1 MKKTHVFFI
10 LAPLANSI
18 GLKIR
23 EWTRISL
30 KKIIFEA
37 YKRTKTNMDRNTLIG
52 IVLIIG
58 ILFTFQIMNQPSE
71 EELNERRIQQE
82 QAFLADSIAKVE
94 KMALVNS
101 QPDVAEID
109 STLTSEER
117 DSIAAVKLAE
127 NNSVL
132 TQKYNVFAPAAQGSD
147 DYFTIENE
155 DLILTIASKGG
166 KIVKTELKKY
176 QNYTSYMVAKDS
188 LKDIPAKD
196 LPILQPLQLFD
207 EDSSDMYFNFEM
219 KSSKDIKTN
228 ELFFVPIKKETDK
241 IVLRAQTSQEGSF
254 IEMNYSLTENYNVEY
269 SIDFVGLEGI
279 VDGDE
284 MKFNWEM
291 KSLITEKEAE
301 GQSRMSS
308 VFYKPSDDGRTYLSE
323 MTEDSEELESKTDW
337 VAFKHCY
344 FSSVVIS
351 KEGFEK
357 GGSVFSRPLK
367 TGTYSDEYKAE
378 LNVGTEID
386 NRTSIPL
393 TFFFGPNDYD
403 ILASHENEM
412 EDIIDLGWGIFR
424 WTAKW
429 LIKPIFNFLNNFG
442 LAMGLIILLVTLAV
456 RLIIL
461 PLTYKNY
468 KSSAKMKVL
477 KPEITKIN
485 EKFKDGDMAEKQ
497 RETMAL
503 YRKSGVNPMAGC
515 LPIFI
520 QMPIL
525 LAVFKFFPSNIDL
538 RQRSFLWAEDLST
551 YESIYDLGFNIPAY
565 GDHVS
570 LFTLLMCI
578 STIFYT
584 KMNSSQMSMPS
595 QPGMP
600 NMKVIMYLMPL
611 MMLFFLNSF
620 SAGLTYY
627 YLCGNLVTMGLM
639 LLVKKYMIDEN
650 KIRATIE
657 LNKTKPKK
665 QSAFQK
671 RMEEAMKQQQAV
683 QKSKKK

>member
-1 MKKTHVFFI
+1 M
-10 LAPLANSI
+10 
-18 GLKIR
+18 GLIR
-23 EWTRISL
+23 EQ
-30 KKIIFEA
+30 KQV
-37 YKRTKTNMDRNTLIG
+37 MDRNTLIG

-58 ILFTFQIMNQPSE
+58 ILFTFQILNQPSE
-71 EELNERRIQQE
+71 EELQQRREQQE
-82 QAFLADSIAKVE
+82 QAMLADSIAQLE
-94 KMALVNS
+94 KQEKLATQSNE
-101 QPDVAEID
+101 VAID
-109 STLTSEER
+109 STLTQEQR
-117 DSIAAVKLAE
+117 DSIFSAQQSEL
-127 NNSVL
+127 NNKL
-132 TQKYNVFAPAAQGSD
+132 TQSYSVFASSAQGKKE
-147 DYFTIENE
+147 YFVIEND
-155 DLILTIASKGG
+155 DLKITISSKGG
-166 KIVKTELKKY
+166 EIVKTELKKY
-176 QNYTSYMVAKDS
+176 QSYKNYMRAKDS
-188 LKDIPAKD
+188 LKDTPSKE
-196 LPILQPLQLFD
+196 LPILEPLQLFD
-207 EDSSDMYFNFEM
+207 EDSSSMFFTFEM
-219 KSSKDIKTN
+219 NGSKDIQTK
-228 ELFFVPIKKETDK
+228 ELYFVPVKTEKDNI
-241 IVLRAQTSQEGSF
+241 ILRAQTTQAGSF

-269 SIDFVGLEGI
+269 SLDFVGLEG
-279 VDGDE
+279 VVEGDD
-284 MKFNWEM
+284 MTFNWEM

-337 VAFKHCY
+337 VAFKQCY

-357 GGSVFSRPLK
+357 GGSVYSRPIK
-367 TGTYSDEYKAE
+367 NGTYSDEYRAE
-378 LNVGTEID
+378 LNVATEID
-386 NRTSIPL
+386 NRTSVPM

-403 ILASHENEM
+403 ILASHNNEM

-456 RLIIL
+456 RIIIL

-477 KPEITKIN
+477 KPEITQIN
-485 EKFKDGDMAEKQ
+485 EKYKDGDMAEKQ

-551 YESIYDLGFNIPAY
+551 YESVYDLGFSIPAY

-584 KMNSSQMSMPS
+584 RMNSSQMSMPS

-639 LLVKKYMIDEN
+639 LLVKKYMIDEE

-671 RMEEAMKQQQAV
+671 RMEEAMKQQQAA
-683 QKSKKK
+683 QKAKKK

>member
-1 MKKTHVFFI
+1 
-10 LAPLANSI
+10 
-18 GLKIR
+18 
-23 EWTRISL
+23 
-30 KKIIFEA
+30 
-37 YKRTKTNMDRNTLIG
+37 MDRNTLIG

-71 EELNERRIQQE
+71 EELAQRRIEQQE
-82 QAFLADSIAKVE
+82 AFLADSIAKAE
-94 KMALVNS
+94 KMALNAASPEV
-101 QPDVAEID
+101 DEID
-109 STLTSEER
+109 STLSVAQR
-117 DSIAAVKLAE
+117 DSIAAIKLAE
-127 NNSVL
+127 SNSQLV
-132 TQKYNVFAPAAQGSD
+132 QKYNVFAPSATGVSE
-147 DYFTIENE
+147 YYTIEND
-155 DLILTIASKGG
+155 DLILTISSKGG
-166 KIVKTELKKY
+166 KVVKTELKKY
-176 QNYTSYMVAKDS
+176 QNYANYMVAKDS

-196 LPILQPLQLFD
+196 LPIIQPLQLFD
-207 EDSSDMYFNFEM
+207 EDSSDMFFKFEM
-219 KSSKDIKTN
+219 NSSKDIQTN
-228 ELFFVPIKKETDK
+228 ELFFTPVKTEKDK
-241 IVLRAQTSQEGSF
+241 IVLRAKTSKEGSF
-254 IEMNYSLTENYNVEY
+254 IEMNYSLEENYNVEY

-279 VDGDE
+279 VDGDN
-284 MKFNWEM
+284 MMFNWEL

-337 VAFKHCY
+337 VAFKQCY

-357 GGSVFSRPLK
+357 GGSVYSRPVK
-367 TGTYSDEYKAE
+367 NEKYSDAYKAE

-442 LAMGLIILLVTLAV
+442 IAMGLIILLVTLAV

-477 KPEITKIN
+477 KPEITEIN

-538 RQRSFLWAEDLST
+538 RQRS
-551 YESIYDLGFNIPAY
+551 
-565 GDHVS
+565 
-570 LFTLLMCI
+570 
-578 STIFYT
+578 
-584 KMNSSQMSMPS
+584 
-595 QPGMP
+595 
-600 NMKVIMYLMPL
+600 
-611 MMLFFLNSF
+611 
-620 SAGLTYY
+620 
-627 YLCGNLVTMGLM
+627 
-639 LLVKKYMIDEN
+639 
-650 KIRATIE
+650 
-657 LNKTKPKK
+657 
-665 QSAFQK
+665 
-671 RMEEAMKQQQAV
+671 
-683 QKSKKK
+683 

>member
-1 MKKTHVFFI
+1 
-10 LAPLANSI
+10 L
-18 GLKIR
+18 GLIR
-23 EWTRISL
+23 EQ
-30 KKIIFEA
+30 KQV
-37 YKRTKTNMDRNTLIG
+37 MDRNTLIG

-58 ILFTFQIMNQPSE
+58 ILFTFQILNQPSE
-71 EELNERRIQQE
+71 EELQQRREQQE
-82 QAFLADSIAKVE
+82 KALLADSIAQIE
-94 KMALVNS
+94 KQVKLATKSNE
-101 QPDVAEID
+101 VAID
-109 STLTSEER
+109 STLTQEQR
-117 DSIAAVKLAE
+117 DSIFSAQQSELNNKLVQ
-127 NNSVL
+127 S
-132 TQKYNVFAPAAQGSD
+132 YSVFAPSAQGEKE
-147 DYFTIENE
+147 YFVIEND
-155 DLILTIASKGG
+155 DLKITISSKGG
-166 KIVKTELKKY
+166 EIVKTELKKY
-176 QNYTSYMVAKDS
+176 QSYNNYMRAKDS
-188 LKDIPAKD
+188 LKDIPSKE
-196 LPILQPLQLFD
+196 LPVLEPLQLFD
-207 EDSSDMYFNFEM
+207 EDSSSMFFTFEM
-219 KSSKDIKTN
+219 NGSKDIHTK
-228 ELFFVPIKKETDK
+228 ELYFLPVKVEKDNI
-241 IVLRAQTSQEGSF
+241 ILRAQTTQAGSF
-254 IEMNYSLTENYNVEY
+254 IEMNYSLSENYNVEY
-269 SIDFVGLEGI
+269 SLNFVGLEG
-279 VDGDE
+279 VVEGDD
-284 MKFNWEM
+284 MTFNWEM

-308 VFYKPSDDGRTYLSE
+308 VFYKPSDDGRNYLSE

-337 VAFKHCY
+337 VAFKQCY

-351 KEGFEK
+351 NEGFEK
-357 GGSVFSRPLK
+357 GGSVYSRPIK
-367 TGTYSDEYKAE
+367 NGKYSDEYRAKINIA
-378 LNVGTEID
+378 TEID
-386 NRTSIPL
+386 NRTSVPM

-403 ILASHENEM
+403 ILASHNNEM

-442 LAMGLIILLVTLAV
+442 LAMGLIILLVTFAV

-477 KPEITKIN
+477 KPEITQIN

-515 LPIFI
+515 LPVFI

-551 YESIYDLGFNIPAY
+551 YESVYDLGFSIPAY

-584 KMNSSQMSMPS
+584 RMNSSQMSMPS

-639 LLVKKYMIDEN
+639 LLVKKYMIDEE

-671 RMEEAMKQQQAV
+671 RMEEAMKQQQAA
-683 QKSKKK
+683 QKAKKK

>member
-1 MKKTHVFFI
+1 
-10 LAPLANSI
+10 
-18 GLKIR
+18 
-23 EWTRISL
+23 
-30 KKIIFEA
+30 
-37 YKRTKTNMDRNTLIG
+37 MDKNTLVG

-58 ILFTFQIMNQPSE
+58 ILFTFQIVNQPSE
-71 EELNERRIQQE
+71 EELQERREQQE
-82 QAFLADSIAKVE
+82 QAFLSDSIANAE
-94 KMALVNS
+94 KQANLTLESNE
-101 QPDVAEID
+101 VAID
-109 STLTSEER
+109 SSYTQVER
-117 DSIAAVKLAE
+117 DSIAIAQQSELNKKL
-127 NNSVL
+127 SQ
-132 TQKYNVFAPAAQGSD
+132 TFSVFAPSAQGTKEYYS
-147 DYFTIENE
+147 IENE
-155 DLILTIASKGG
+155 DLKITISSKGG
-166 KIVKTELKKY
+166 EIVKTELKKY
-176 QNYTSYMVAKDS
+176 QNYSNYMIAKDS
-188 LKDIPAKD
+188 LKDVPAKD
-196 LPILQPLQLFD
+196 LPILEPLQLFD
-207 EDSSDMYFNFEM
+207 EDSSSMSFRFEM
-219 KSSKDIKTN
+219 KNSKDIETK
-228 ELFFVPIKKETDK
+228 ELFFVPVKTEQDELI
-241 IVLRAQTSQEGSF
+241 LRATTSKEGSF
-254 IEMNYSLTENYNVEY
+254 VEMKYRLTENYNVEY
-269 SIDFVGLEGI
+269 SLDFVGLEG
-279 VDGDE
+279 VVEGDD
-284 MKFNWEM
+284 MTFNWEL
-291 KSLITEKEAE
+291 KSLVTEKEAE

-337 VAFKHCY
+337 VAFKQCY

-351 KEGFEK
+351 KEGFQK

-367 TGTYSDEYKAE
+367 TARYSDEYKAE
-378 LNVGTEID
+378 LNVSTEIN
-386 NRTSIPL
+386 NRTSIPM

-442 LAMGLIILLVTLAV
+442 IAMGLIILLVTLAV

-551 YESIYDLGFNIPAY
+551 YESVYELGFSIPAY

-584 KMNSSQMSMPS
+584 RMNSSQMSMPS

-639 LLVKKYMIDEN
+639 LLVKKYMINED

-671 RMEEAMKQQQAV
+671 RMEEAMKQQQAA

>member
-1 MKKTHVFFI
+1 
-10 LAPLANSI
+10 L
-18 GLKIR
+18 GLIR
-23 EWTRISL
+23 EQ
-30 KKIIFEA
+30 KQV
-37 YKRTKTNMDRNTLIG
+37 MDRNTLIG

-58 ILFTFQIMNQPSE
+58 ILFTFQILNQPSE
-71 EELNERRIQQE
+71 EELQQRREQQE
-82 QAFLADSIAKVE
+82 QAMLADSIAQLE
-94 KMALVNS
+94 KQEKLATQSNE
-101 QPDVAEID
+101 VAID
-109 STLTSEER
+109 STLTQEQR
-117 DSIAAVKLAE
+117 DSIFSAQQSEL
-127 NNSVL
+127 NNKL
-132 TQKYNVFAPAAQGSD
+132 TQSYSVFAPSAQGKKE
-147 DYFTIENE
+147 YFVIEND
-155 DLILTIASKGG
+155 DLKITISSKGG
-166 KIVKTELKKY
+166 EIVKTELKKY
-176 QNYTSYMVAKDS
+176 QSYKNYMRAKDS
-188 LKDIPAKD
+188 LKDIPSKE
-196 LPILQPLQLFD
+196 LPILEPLQLFD
-207 EDSSDMYFNFEM
+207 EDSSSMFFTFEM
-219 KSSKDIKTN
+219 NGSKDIQTK
-228 ELFFVPIKKETDK
+228 ELYFVPVKTEKDNI
-241 IVLRAQTSQEGSF
+241 ILRAQTTQAESF

-269 SIDFVGLEGI
+269 SLDFVGLEG
-279 VDGDE
+279 VVEGDD
-284 MKFNWEM
+284 MTFNWEM

-337 VAFKHCY
+337 VAFKQCY

-357 GGSVFSRPLK
+357 GGSVYSRPIK
-367 TGTYSDEYKAE
+367 NETYSDEYRAE
-378 LNVGTEID
+378 LNVATEID
-386 NRTSIPL
+386 NRTSVPM

-403 ILASHENEM
+403 ILASHDNEM

-477 KPEITKIN
+477 KPEITQIN
-485 EKFKDGDMAEKQ
+485 EKYKDGDMAEKQ

-551 YESIYDLGFNIPAY
+551 YESVYDLGFSIPAY

-584 KMNSSQMSMPS
+584 RMNSSQMSMPS

-639 LLVKKYMIDEN
+639 LLVKKYMIDEE

-671 RMEEAMKQQQAV
+671 RMEEAMKQQQAA
-683 QKSKKK
+683 QKAKKK